1 MKSSFKILIAFLVL
15 TNIATGVLLFQNTK
29 KANLYVGKFDSLGI
43 VSNNQLTK
51 LQSDN
56 YDLQKRIDDLKKPTN
71 ETSSITP
78 LELIDELKGG
88 TKPKPEKK
96 EKPKAKNNKPKPKI
110 ELKDRRV
117 TKQEVKNSYRIGA
130 ICKDGTR
137 SYATGRGACSW
148 HGGVAYWL
156 YSK

>member
-1 MKSSFKILIAFLVL
+1 MKSSLKILIAFLVL
-15 TNIATGVLLFQNTK
+15 TNITTGVLLFQNTK
-29 KANLYVGKFDSLGI
+29 KAKIYASKFDSLGI
-43 VSNNQLTK
+43 VSNNQLTQLK
-51 LQSDN
+51 SDN
-56 YDLQKRIDDLKKPTN
+56 YNLQKRIDDLNKTTN
-71 ETSSITP
+71 ETSKLTP
-78 LELIDELKGG
+78 LQLINELKGDS
-88 TKPKPEKK
+88 KPKPEKK
-96 EKPKAKNNKPKPKI
+96 EKPKANNNKPKPKI

-130 ICKDGTR
+130 ICRDGTR